1 MEERELTSAKEC
13 REGVIKVVSE
23 GRCEGGGGQRGVTL
37 KTCE

>member
-23 GRCEGGGGQRGVTL
+23 GRCEGGGGAEGCHA
-37 KTCE
+37 KNM